1 MKHYKHLHDNDKSID
16 LIFSLLHFQRST
28 ALSQI
33 HCSLIVKENGR
44 QINKIHIKLV
54 TQLQQ
59 QKLLLNLCKAE
70 FQNLDEGKG
79 KEKKKREILNLYFKR
94 GVHEYFCAT

>member
-1 MKHYKHLHDNDKSID
+1 M
-16 LIFSLLHFQRST
+16 
-28 ALSQI
+28 
-33 HCSLIVKENGR
+33 
-44 QINKIHIKLV
+44 

-94 GVHEYFCAT
+94 GVHEYFFALRSDERR

>member
-1 MKHYKHLHDNDKSID
+1 MKINEIYLGDCLELMPKYVEDKSID

-44 QINKIHIKLV
+44 QIKDFPVK
-54 TQLQQ
+54 T
-59 QKLLLNLCKAE
+59 
-70 FQNLDEGKG
+70 
-79 KEKKKREILNLYFKR
+79 
-94 GVHEYFCAT
+94 ATS